1 MYSIDFKRNEG
12 KEQEDKG
19 KTKNALELNYG
30 GSVACCTITHYGTLK
45 KLYEYKR
52 VTVAKVL
59 IILGKICKALQSLT
73 STRLNLIDLLNLLRL
88 VNQLDT

>member
-1 MYSIDFKRNEG
+1 MNFKRKEG

-52 VTVAKVL
+52 VIVSKVL
-59 IILGKICKALQSLT
+59 ILLGKIHETLLSYEVYKV
-73 STRLNLIDLLNLLRL
+73 NLKDLINLLRL

>member
-1 MYSIDFKRNEG
+1 MDFKRNEG

-30 GSVACCTITHYGTLK
+30 GSVACCTITHNCTLK
-45 KLYEYKR
+45 KLYKYKR
-52 VTVAKVL
+52 VIVAKVL
-59 IILGKICKALQSLT
+59 ILLGKIHETLQSLT
-73 STRLNLIDLLNLLRL
+73 STRLNLIDLINLLRL